1 MKHYWRKNGHKRM
14 KIATYNIW
22 NSDRGYPGR
31 IGHIVDTL
39 KSIDADIIGLQEVN
53 ETAWKA
59 ISRAFPNYEKRHFLY
74 RGDDEGLAVI
84 SKYPIIKAEFLNG
97 HNEYPTDALV
107 VTAIVHSVKIDFATF
122 HLTWNSEQK
131 RISEITNLEGYLKTQ
146 YQSGRIQFALG
157 DMNCDEKSAAYK
169 YFCEETVPA
178 WRDLVREYG
187 DIKPE
192 FDKEYS
198 LDFENNPRWR
208 DEPRTDKSFF
218 ADRVFV
224 RSERD
229 TVRLMGGFMFG
240 KETYPETGLSPSD
253 HYGVCFEVE
262 L

>member
-1 MKHYWRKNGHKRM
+1 MKMR
-14 KIATYNIW
+14 IATYNIW
-22 NSDRGYPGR
+22 NSDRGYPER
-31 IGHIVDTL
+31 VRHIVDTL

-53 ETAWKA
+53 ETAWEA
-59 ISRAFPNYEKRHFLY
+59 ISSAFPDRDKRHFLY
-74 RGDDEGLAVI
+74 QGDDEGLAVI

-107 VTAIVHSVKIDFATF
+107 VTVLVNGVEIDIATF

-131 RISEITNLEGYLKTQ
+131 RISEITNLERYLITQ
-146 YQSGRIQFALG
+146 YQSCKAQFALG
-157 DMNCDEKSAAYK
+157 DMNCDEDSAAYK
-169 YFCEETVPA
+169 LFCEETASA

-187 DIKPE
+187 VIKPG
-192 FDKEYS
+192 FNKEHS

-208 DEPRTDKSFF
+208 EEPRKDKSFF

-224 RSERD
+224 RD
-229 TVRLMGGFMFG
+229 KKGTVRLKCGFLFG
-240 KETYPETGLSPSD
+240 KEIYSETGLCPSD